1 MHPTRKDH
9 GKNTTRLGDRWQF
22 ILLVAVTYPMFLAL
36 TLLSRLMPG
45 KLRFMPTDVAGHGSV
60 FAEARA
66 AAHTTL
72 PFAFMG

>member
-9 GKNTTRLGDRWQF
+9 GKTHTRLADRWQF
-22 ILLVAVTYPMFLAL
+22 RLLVGVTYPVFLAL
-36 TLLSRLMPG
+36 TLASRLMPG
-45 KLRFMPTDVAGHGSV
+45 NLRFLPTDVEGHGSV

-66 AAHTTL
+66 AALTTL